1 MKKMVKKILGFT
13 RCHLNKINIFG
24 KNIYIGKDCT
34 IRANKG
40 QIQLGNDI
48 EINPHTTMLCVTPN
62 AKIILHDNIRLQN
75 YTVVSSARLVE
86 IESGVNFGPF
96 VYIGDNNH
104 TYEDITIPIKDQDPE
119 LTKVSKDAKV
129 LIKSGTWIGTKV
141 TIAGNITIGK
151 HCVIGA
157 NSVVTKDIPDYCVA
171 AGIPA
176 KVIKLYNFETK
187 TWEKVK
193 KS

>member
-1 MKKMVKKILGFT
+1 MLNNKVKKILKNLMGVFNCFCNGIT
-13 RCHLNKINIFG
+13 SFG

-34 IRANKG
+34 IRANKN
-40 QIQLGNDI
+40 QIVFGSNI
-48 EINPHTTMLCVTPN
+48 EINPHSTFLCVSPE

-75 YTVVSSARLVE
+75 FTVISSARLVE

-104 TYEDITIPIKDQDPE
+104 LYEDISVPIKDQGIVAPPE
-119 LTKVSKDAKV
+119 TKV

-141 TIAGNITIGK
+141 TIAGNVTIGR

-176 KVIKLYNFETK
+176 RIIKKYNTETGK
-187 TWEKVK
+187 WEKI
-193 KS
+193 